1 MLILQLKDG
10 NETVF
15 KQVYDL
21 THTKVFRYFLKR
33 NATHDTAR
41 DLTQQTFIRLWQY
54 RQSLKEDRTLDT
66 QLFTVANSVL
76 IDHLRRHT
84 HRQQVQH
91 SFSDLQPAST
101 QQALLAYEQQ
111 DYLHAAI
118 AHLPPVRQKV
128 IQLRLIHGF
137 TNKEIALHL
146 SIGVKTVEDHITK
159 ALRQVK
165 SMQLL
170 ILLLIYIK

>member
-21 THTKVFRYFLKR
+21 THKKVYRYFLKR

-41 DLTQQTFIRLWQY
+41 ELTQQTYIRLWQY
-54 RQSLKEDRTLDT
+54 RHTLKEDRTLDT
-66 QLFTVANSVL
+66 QLFTVCNSVL
-76 IDHLRRHT
+76 IDHLRRHA
-84 HRQQVQH
+84 HRTQVQQ
-91 SFSDLQPAST
+91 SFGEQQPAGT

-111 DYLHAAI
+111 DYLQAAI
-118 AHLPPVRQKV
+118 SHLPPVRQKV

-137 TNKEIALHL
+137 TNKEIATHL

-165 SMQLL
+165 SMH
-170 ILLLIYIK
+170 LLLLLLACIK